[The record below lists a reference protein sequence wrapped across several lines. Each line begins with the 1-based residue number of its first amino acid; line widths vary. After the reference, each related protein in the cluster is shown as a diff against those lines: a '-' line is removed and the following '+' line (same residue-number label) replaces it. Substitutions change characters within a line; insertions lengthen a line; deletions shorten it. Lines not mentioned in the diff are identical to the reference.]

1 MGAVAWGWRRG
12 RHRVRE
18 KDLVHPTGSGSAQG
32 RLSSPAPVREPGSL
46 KRRHGPAPRP
56 DLDHL
61 RHQARNLLRAAKA
74 GDPDAIERVRT
85 FTDRMTLSAAQR
97 VIAREHG
104 WVSCSAMRQ
113 HVEELR
119 RINAVVDSSTGLEDL
134 FAQAQSLLSDAA
146 AGDPDANGRM
156 RAVSDQVTLS
166 VAQDVIAREYAGWTS
181 WSALRHHVE
190 VVRQIRETPKRPE
203 ASSDV
208 TTLLEWCD
216 RAAARWADFP
226 VDTDPRP
233 VVLTGPG
240 VRLGDRIGDFK
251 FVNSVSKRAFLCG
264 AVERGAGVPDEPV
277 ELLRR
282 HRRPDLHE
290 PGATASLLITRAE
303 RSHTEFWTDRG
314 RRVLS
319 AWRIE
324 TPGARGAIWAMAEEA
339 LARCWFPAPQHH
351 GAPRP
356 PERLGL
362 DRATLFEDEV
372 TLRVSFRGKAESVA
386 DYGGCVI
393 ETSTAVCVAPA
404 ERPLKE
410 ETAGTAWRY
419 ASRELTVRLARPL
432 GARVL
437 VRPAGSP
444 LAVLYWT
451 AT

>member
-1 MGAVAWGWRRG
+1 MP
-12 RHRVRE
+12 
-18 KDLVHPTGSGSAQG
+18 LP
-32 RLSSPAPVREPGSL
+32 
-46 KRRHGPAPRP
+46 PRP
-56 DLDHL
+56 DLGHL
-61 RHQARNLLRAAKA
+61 RHQARNLLRAAKT
-74 GDPDAIERVRT
+74 GDPDALERMRAYL
-85 FTDRMTLSAAQR
+85 DRMTLSAAQLT
-97 VIAREHG
+97 IARENG
-104 WVSCSAMRQ
+104 WVSWPAMRQ

-119 RINAVVDSSTGLEDL
+119 RINAVVDSPTGLEDL
-134 FAQAQSLLSDAA
+134 FAQAQSLVSAA
-146 AGDPDANGRM
+146 LAGDPDANGRM

-166 VAQDVIAREYAGWTS
+166 VAQDVIAREYAGWAS
-181 WSALRHHVE
+181 WSALRHHIE
-190 VVRQIRETPKRPE
+190 VVREIREAPKRPE

-226 VDTDPRP
+226 VDADPRP

-240 VRLGDRIGDFK
+240 VRLGDRVGDFK
-251 FVNSVSKRAFLCG
+251 FVDSVFKRAFLCG
-264 AVERGAGVPDEPV
+264 AIERGAGVPDEPV

-282 HRRPDLHE
+282 HGRPDLQE

-339 LARCWFPAPQHH
+339 LARCWFPAPQHPA
-351 GAPRP
+351 APRP

-372 TLRVSFRGKAESVA
+372 TLRLRFRGKAESVA
-386 DYGGCVI
+386 DYGGCVV
-393 ETSTAVCVAPA
+393 ETSTAVCVGPA

-410 ETAGTAWRY
+410 ETADTAWRY